1 MTRARWLAVV
11 VLALLAVFAWQGGV
25 YSVADYR
32 AVRVEEAELTTRV
45 GRLQHEVDSMRALL
59 DSLQDNPQVV
69 ERLARERFGMIRPGE
84 IAIQLTRQAADSG
97 AVIP

>member
-1 MTRARWLAVV
+1 VTRARWLALG
-11 VLALLAVFAWQGGV
+11 VLVLLAIFAWQGGV

-32 AVRVEEAELTTRV
+32 VVVAEEAELTDRV

-84 IAIQLTRQAADSG
+84 IAIQLTRQAADTG
-97 AVIP
+97 VGEP

>member
-1 MTRARWLAVV
+1 MTRARWLALA
-11 VLALLAVFAWQGGV
+11 VLALLAIFAWQGGI

-32 AVRVEEAELTTRV
+32 AVLVEEAELTARV

-59 DSLQDNPQVV
+59 DSLRGDPQVV

-97 AVIP
+97 AGVP